1 MGDTGGMGWGTQDG
15 GHNRRYGVR
24 GTGGDTGGMGWGTQ
38 QEVWGEGHRRGYR
51 RYGVGDTTGGMG

>member
-1 MGDTGGMGWGTQDG
+1 MGDTGWGTQQEVWG
-15 GHNRRYGVR
+15 EGHRRYGVS
-24 GTGGDTGGMGWGTQ
+24 DTGGMGWGTQ